1 MNSSTTLKAL
11 TATTQTGEAFLF
23 EDWGADERPAE
34 SDYWT
39 SPVVVNDFAARW
51 SVAAVAV
58 TTAGGGGRQSTRV
71 AGDSIQRG
79 GRSGGSRGELLRS
92 YGNTPP
98 QSSVYTM
105 IV

>member
-1 MNSSTTLKAL
+1 M
-11 TATTQTGEAFLF
+11 QTGEAFLF

-79 GRSGGSRGELLRS
+79 GRSGGSRRELLRS